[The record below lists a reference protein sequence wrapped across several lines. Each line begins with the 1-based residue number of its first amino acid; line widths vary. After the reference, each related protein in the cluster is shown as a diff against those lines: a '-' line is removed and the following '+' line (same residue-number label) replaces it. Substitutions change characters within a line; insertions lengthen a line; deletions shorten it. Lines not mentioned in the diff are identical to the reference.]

1 MAEVGRD
8 ERHVYLG
15 PMPRPSSAINSQLYP
30 RRGQPGPG
38 GMTTATRQL

>member
-15 PMPRPSSAINSQLYP
+15 PMPRPSSAINSASSIRAEASRAP
-30 RRGQPGPG
+30 
-38 GMTTATRQL
+38 AE